1 MDNVII
7 DTNVFVT
14 ALISRRGASFKLLSL
29 INTGLFDIHLSVPLV
44 LEYEDAAKRLVGTKI
59 KLTEDDIDNVIDY
72 LCSVAYHQSIFY
84 LWRPFLTDPRDEM
97 VLELAVNA
105 RCQYILTYNER
116 DFRGAERFSVTPI
129 NPKTYLEQLGVL

>member
-29 INTGLFDIHLSVPLV
+29 INTGLFDIHLSVPLA
-44 LEYEDAAKRLVGTKI
+44 LEYEDASKRLVGTKI
-59 KLTEDDIDNVIDY
+59 KLTEADIDNVIDY

-105 RCQYILTYNER
+105 RCQYIVTYNER
-116 DFRGAERFSVTPI
+116 DFRGAERFNVTPI